1 MPSFS
6 IPLTGLQADSIAL
19 STIGNDLAN
28 LNTTAFKNQT
38 VHFADMFYQSV
49 GTSGS
54 NAPLQVGIGT
64 RVASINSDFSQ
75 GNLATTGNPTD
86 MALNGGGFFVVSQQG
101 TNQLTRTGNFQLSAL
116 GNLITSEGYGVQGY
130 PAVNGAINLNAPL
143 QTLNVPTAK
152 TQLAHATTQFS
163 FTTSLNSGA
172 TVGTSFTSSTGMY
185 DSLGQEH
192 NVNVVFTKT
201 APNQWSYNIA
211 LPPGEASGSAGTTGT
226 LTFNANGTLAAPTGA
241 VSGVQFTGLTNS
253 ANDIALDW
261 SLYDANG
268 NSLVTQA
275 ASASTTNASF
285 QDGYASGTYKSFA
298 VDASGTMTATFTNG
312 GTEVL
317 GQIAIATVSNP
328 EALSRDGSNLYS
340 IDSASGALDVG
351 VANTGGRGS
360 IAGSALEQSNVDIS
374 TEFANLI
381 VAQRAF
387 EANSKTVT
395 AFDTVTQ
402 DTINMIR

>member
-6 IPLTGLQADSIAL
+6 IALTGLQADSVAL
-19 STIGNDLAN
+19 STIGNNLAN
-28 LNTTAFKNQT
+28 LNTTAFKTQT
-38 VHFADMFYQSV
+38 VNFADMFYQTI
-49 GTSGS
+49 GNSGS

-64 RVASINSDFSQ
+64 RVASIASNFSQ
-75 GNLATTGNPTD
+75 GNLASTGTATD
-86 MALNGGGFFVVSQQG
+86 MALNGDGFFVVDQAG

-116 GNLITSEGYGVQGY
+116 GDLITSEGYGVQGY
-130 PAVNGAINLNAPL
+130 PAANGVVDLNAPM

-152 TQLAHATTQFS
+152 TEPAHSTSQFS
-163 FTTSLNSGA
+163 FTTSLDSAA

-192 NVNVVFTKT
+192 NVNVAFTKT
-201 APNQWSYNIA
+201 AANQWSYSVNM
-211 LPPGEASGSAGTTGT
+211 PAGDATGATGNTGT
-226 LTFNANGTLAAPTGA
+226 LTFNSDGTLAAPTSSVTGIK
-241 VSGVQFTGLTNS
+241 FTGLTDN
-253 ANDIALDW
+253 ANDLSVNW
-261 SLYDANG
+261 KLYDSNG
-268 NSLVTQA
+268 NSLVTQG
-275 ASASTTNASF
+275 ASTSATNANY

-298 VDASGTMTATFTNG
+298 VDTNGVLTATFTNG

-317 GQIAIATVSNP
+317 GQLGIATVSNP
-328 EALSRDGSNLYS
+328 EALTRDGSNLFS
-340 IDSASGALDVG
+340 TGGASGAMDIG
-351 VANTGGRGS
+351 VANSGGRGS
-360 IAGSALEQSNVDIS
+360 VAGSALEQSNVDIS
-374 TEFANLI
+374 TQFAALI